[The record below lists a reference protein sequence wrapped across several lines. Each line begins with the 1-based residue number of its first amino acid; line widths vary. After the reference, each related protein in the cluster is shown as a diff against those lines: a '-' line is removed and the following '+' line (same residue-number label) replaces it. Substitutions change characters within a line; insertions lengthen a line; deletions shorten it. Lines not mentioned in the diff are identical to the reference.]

1 MRGICEWV
9 DPWGV
14 DHEKKGKEGEHPA
27 LGALPLPHHP
37 ILHEGF
43 KGEFR
48 KKRFA
53 YVFSHCFGR
62 LFNSL
67 RPKGGGCLARTK
79 GEGIKKWKPRWK
91 ELEWKICKIVATTP
105 CFIPWGWRDW
115 QIEIGVE
122 GI

>member
-1 MRGICEWV
+1 
-9 DPWGV
+9 
-14 DHEKKGKEGEHPA
+14 

-79 GEGIKKWKPRWK
+79 GEGIKK
-91 ELEWKICKIVATTP
+91 
-105 CFIPWGWRDW
+105 
-115 QIEIGVE
+115 
-122 GI
+122 